1 MRSNRTGLIA
11 ITLTSI
17 LILLTAPASAAPI
30 KTGILTL
37 DFTSG
42 PLAGQQVVGS
52 FTVDESLL
60 TGSGVEQLVPTDA
73 SLLIFGGTSKR
84 GFLSL
89 DVTIDGNAFSLD
101 DDFDYPELPVLFY
114 EDGVPVAFDFFMTDP
129 NVLGD
134 SDPFL
139 NVLIDPELIIG
150 APVGTNELVYRP
162 DGSSFDNEST
172 GTAAFTVVP
181 EPATAMLLLPLGWAL
196 ARRHHRATVA
206 SH

>member
-1 MRSNRTGLIA
+1 MPSKQTGLMA
-11 ITLTSI
+11 FTLTSI
-17 LILLTAPASAAPI
+17 VIMLAAPASAAPV

-42 PLAGQQVVGS
+42 PLAGQQVLGS

-73 SLLIFGGTSKR
+73 GLLIFGSTSKR
-84 GFLSL
+84 GFLNL
-89 DVTIDGNAFSLD
+89 DVTIDGNAFALD

-114 EDGVPVAFDFFMTDP
+114 EDGVPVAFDFFMADP

-139 NVLIDPELIIG
+139 NILIDPESLIG

-162 DGSSFDNEST
+162 DGSTFDNEST

-181 EPATAMLLLPLGWAL
+181 EPATAMLLLPLGGAL
-196 ARRHHRATVA
+196 ARRHRRVA
-206 SH
+206 FACH

>member
-1 MRSNRTGLIA
+1 MPSNQTGLIA

-17 LILLTAPASAAPI
+17 SILLAAPTSASPV
-30 KTGILTL
+30 KTGVLTL

-42 PLAGQQVVGS
+42 PLAGQEVLGS
-52 FTVDESLL
+52 FTVDGSLL

-84 GFLSL
+84 GFLSM
-89 DVTIDGNAFSLD
+89 DVTIDGNAFTLD

-114 EDGVPVAFDFFMTDP
+114 EDGVPVAFDFLTDDP
-129 NVLGD
+129 DNLGD
-134 SDPFL
+134 NDPLL
-139 NVLIDPELIIG
+139 NILIDPGSIIG
-150 APVGTNELVYRP
+150 APVGTNSLVYRP
-162 DGSSFDNEST
+162 DGSTFDNEST

-196 ARRHHRATVA
+196 ARRHRRVA
-206 SH
+206 VARH